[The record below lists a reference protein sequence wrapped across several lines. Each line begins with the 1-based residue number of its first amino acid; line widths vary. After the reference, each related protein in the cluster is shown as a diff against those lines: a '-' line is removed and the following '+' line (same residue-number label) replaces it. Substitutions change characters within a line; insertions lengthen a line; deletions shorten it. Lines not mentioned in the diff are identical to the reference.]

1 MEHVFY
7 GNNEGFIGVASREEV
22 DALNKALTAGYGY
35 TGAPSSF
42 VGGTPLMVE
51 SLEASLKSTTW
62 QMKNLV
68 LWPSMPIDK
77 AYNTVEQYRRITS
90 YGGNGSAYFNEGG
103 SPREEDSIYNAE
115 TQKIVYI
122 GTRRRV
128 SHPMMLVRVAFG
140 DAVAREINNGN
151 MWLLQNIERELY
163 LGNGQYSNLGSFDG
177 NPAAIPSDS
186 LALNGLDVQIRQG
199 DADAKVTAI
208 AFDGFGGALSVVRNL
223 ADALLSEDEMEEGAV
238 SILNNFG
245 VPVEAHLDPMSLSRF
260 SRQFFPK
267 ERIPNMGVADG
278 RAGFVLREFVSSA
291 GVFGLKPNVFL
302 RPKSEPKTR
311 PDGVSVPVTPVAPT
325 TANGGSDVGSSFV
338 SGEKYYYRVA
348 AINEQGESLA
358 GPSSAQETIGTSGES
373 ITVTIAAVNGAKSFA
388 VYRSDNNGAAGSE
401 KFIGFVKAGVA
412 GAGSFVDLNKKL
424 PGRPEAFLL
433 YMDPEALVFKQLC
446 PLAKI
451 NLATV
456 AAAFEWLQ
464 VLYGCLIVFTPRKH
478 FIWENLGL
486 A

>member
-35 TGAPSSF
+35 SGAPSSF
-42 VGGTPLMVE
+42 AGGTPLMVE

-68 LWPSMPIDK
+68 LWPSLPVDK
-77 AYNTVEQYRRITS
+77 AYNTVEQYSRVTA
-90 YGGNGSAYFNEGG
+90 YGGNGGPYFNEGG
-103 SPREEDSIYNAE
+103 SPREEDSIYNRE

-163 LGNGQYSNLGSFDG
+163 FGNGMFSNSGAFDG
-177 NPAAIPSDS
+177 SVAAIPSDS
-186 LALNGLDVQIRQG
+186 LALNGLDQQIRSG
-199 DADAKVTAI
+199 DTDSKVQAV
-208 AFDGFGGALSVVRNL
+208 AFDGFGGAGSVVRDL

-245 VPVEAHLDPMSLSRF
+245 TPVEAHLDPMSLSRF

-291 GVFGLKPNVFL
+291 GVFGLKPNVFM
-302 RPKSEPKTR
+302 RPKSESKVR
-311 PDGVSVPVTPVAPT
+311 PDGKDVPATPAIPVLASQAGTDTNFVTGVVYQYKA
-325 TANGGSDVGSSFV
+325 
-338 SGEKYYYRVA
+338 A

-358 GPSSAQETIGTSGES
+358 GPPLAVTAVNTQHNIL
-373 ITVTIAAVNGAKSFA
+373 TIAAVTGAKAFA
-388 VYRSDNNGAAGSE
+388 IYRSDGNCAVGTE
-401 KFIGFVKAGVA
+401 KFIGYVKAGI
-412 GAGSFVDLNKKL
+412 AGSATFQDNNKRL

-478 FIWENLGL
+478 FIWENMGV

>member
-1 MEHVFY
+1 MEHVYY
-7 GNNEGFIGVASREEV
+7 GNNEGFVGVASREEV

-35 TGAPSSF
+35 SGAPSSF
-42 VGGTPLMVE
+42 AGGTPLMVE

-68 LWPSMPIDK
+68 LWPSLPVDK
-77 AYNTVEQYRRITS
+77 AYNTIEQYSRVTA
-90 YGGNGSAYFNEGG
+90 YGGNGAPYFNEGG
-103 SPREEDSIYNAE
+103 SPREEDSIYNRE

-163 LGNGQYSNLGSFDG
+163 FGNGLYSNAGSFDG
-177 NPAAIPSDS
+177 NPTAINSDS
-186 LALNGLDVQIRQG
+186 LALNGLDQQIRQG
-199 DADAKVTAI
+199 DTDSKSQAI
-208 AFDGFGGALSVVRNL
+208 AFDGFGGAISVIRNL
-223 ADALLSEDEMEEGAV
+223 GDALLSEDEMEEGAV

-245 VPVEAHLDPMSLSRF
+245 TPTEAHLDPMSLSRF

-291 GVFGLKPNVFL
+291 GVFALKPNVFM
-302 RPKSEPKTR
+302 RPKSDPKVR
-311 PDGVSVPVTPVAPT
+311 AD
-325 TANGGSDVGSSFV
+325 GSSTPATPAQPTHAHGGANVGTDFV
-338 SGEKYYYRVA
+338 TTDTFYYKMA

-358 GPSSAQETIGTSGES
+358 SISSAVVNCTTAGES
-373 ITVTIAAVNGAKSFA
+373 LLISVAAVTGAKSFA
-388 VYRSDNNGAAGSE
+388 VYRTDSGAAAGTE
-401 KFIGFVKAGVA
+401 KFIGYVKADFT
-412 GAGSFVDLNKKL
+412 GAVTFTDLDKKL

-464 VLYGCLIVFTPRKH
+464 VLYGCLIVFCPRKH
-478 FIWENLGL
+478 FIWENMGV